1 MESEANLWYCFG
13 FFNCNLKGVNGKLLL
28 LKVSAHCKCSSWA
41 FAQKLNMF
49 VEHAL
54 TSNRCS
60 TLVNFKIIYAGK
72 LTSI

>member
-1 MESEANLWYCFG
+1 MESEVNLWDCFG
-13 FFNCNLKGVNGKLLL
+13 FFYCNLKGVNDKLLL
-28 LKVSAHCKCSSWA
+28 LEVSAHCKFSSWA
-41 FAQKLNMF
+41 FPQKLNIF

-72 LTSI
+72 LTFV